1 MVAVLGPLGAWV
13 TLSFTGPEESRPSCS
28 ALDVPWFRNWSCLGY
43 WHSLPS
49 LQVQAPQESHT
60 LSDQWRCVRRPLCNP
75 CLFVVI
81 CFFAVLCT
89 VKVPSNLPQLSR
101 SKYVCMF
108 LCMYVCVYVCMY
120 VCMCVRVYVCM
131 YACMY
136 VCKYVFMYVC
146 LYVFMYYQPFYV
158 CMYVC
163 VYACIYIYICIY
175 VCM

>member
-108 LCMYVCVYVCMY
+108 LCMYVCMCVRMY
-120 VCMCVRVYVCM
+120 VCVRVYVCM
-131 YACMY
+131 YVSMY
-136 VCKYVFMYVC
+136 LCMYVC
-146 LYVFMYYQPFYV
+146 LYLCIIHL

-163 VYACIYIYICIY
+163 VYVCMRVYIYICIY
-175 VCM
+175 VCMYVGM

>member
-108 LCMYVCVYVCMY
+108 LCMYVCTYVCMY
-120 VCMCVRVYVCM
+120 V

-146 LYVFMYYQPFYV
+146 LFVFMYYLSMYV

-163 VYACIYIYICIY
+163 MCVCVYIYIYVSMY